1 MTAILFLAIRILLVI
16 ALYTFLG
23 WAVFTIWR
31 DLKQQSNALSP
42 AQLPKITL
50 IPEDKKQP
58 LSFQKMQVLIGRDP
72 ACDVCISDH
81 TVSAQH
87 ARLEFRLSQ
96 WWIEDLHSTNG
107 TLVNGI
113 DVSQP
118 IVVTSGDEVSVGEVH
133 LRIEL

>member
-50 IPEDKKQP
+50 ILLPCFGIHLKVSCEFETVTLAVNRITQ
-58 LSFQKMQVLIGRDP
+58 QLIQL
-72 ACDVCISDH
+72 INQS
-81 TVSAQH
+81 
-87 ARLEFRLSQ
+87 
-96 WWIEDLHSTNG
+96 
-107 TLVNGI
+107 LVQ
-113 DVSQP
+113 SP
-118 IVVTSGDEVSVGEVH
+118 SPT
-133 LRIEL
+133 R